1 VDFGN
6 KADERGRIKMQNPEQ
21 IYENLLANFGEAS
34 LMSADFSVLQTT
46 FVVKTEMLV
55 PICEHLQSLY
65 FDHLACITAIDF
77 PKENK
82 MEVVYN
88 LTALTQEIS
97 IALKIQLVRIDE
109 QGKLPTV
116 PSLTR
121 LWGGANWLE
130 REVYDMFGIVF
141 SAHPDLRRIL
151 MPADWE
157 GYPLQ
162 KDYVVQEKYHGITV
176 NLIN

>member
-1 VDFGN
+1 
-6 KADERGRIKMQNPEQ
+6 MQTTEQ
-21 IYENLLANFGEAS
+21 VYENLLANFGESS

-46 FVVKTEMLV
+46 FVIKTEMLV

-65 FDHLACITAIDF
+65 FDHLACITALDF

-88 LTALTQEIS
+88 LAALTQGIA
-97 IALKIQLVRIDE
+97 IALKIQLVRTDE
-109 QGKLPTV
+109 RGKLPVV
-116 PSLTR
+116 PSLTS

-157 GYPLQ
+157 GFPLQ

-176 NLIN
+176 KSIN